1 MPFSTKAELRTSIK
15 AWSKRTELTDA
26 QIDDFIVLFEADVA
40 RRLRVRAMENRDS
53 AFTISSELTAL
64 PTGYRAMRS
73 IFLDASPANPLRLI
87 SPETALDSYDRASTG
102 QPVAY
107 YIEGSNFVAVP
118 APDGSYTGVMTYYK
132 ALDALTD
139 SVTNWLF
146 TNHPDCYLFGA
157 LAHTA
162 PFIGEDERTVWAGMF
177 EGILGAISAEDNRGR
192 WSGSQ
197 PLSRVRNTP

>member
-1 MPFSTKAELRTSIK
+1 MPFSTKAELRTAVK

-26 QIDDFIVLFEADVA
+26 QIDDFITLFEADIN
-40 RRLRVRAMENRDS
+40 RRLRLRAMETRNS

-64 PTGYRAMRS
+64 PTGFREMRYL
-73 IFLDASPANPLRLI
+73 FLNANPANPLRLI
-87 SPETALDSYDRASTG
+87 SPETARDTYDYDSTG

-107 YIEGSNFVAVP
+107 YIEGSNLVAVP
-118 APDGSYTGVMTYYK
+118 TPDASYAGVILYYK

-139 SVTNWLF
+139 AVTNSLF
-146 TNHPDCYLFGA
+146 TNHPDCYLWGT

-162 PFIGEDERTVWAGMF
+162 PFTGEDERTTWAGMY
-177 EGILGAISAEDNRGR
+177 EGALAAVIAEDKRGR

-197 PLSRVRNTP
+197 PLMRVRSNP